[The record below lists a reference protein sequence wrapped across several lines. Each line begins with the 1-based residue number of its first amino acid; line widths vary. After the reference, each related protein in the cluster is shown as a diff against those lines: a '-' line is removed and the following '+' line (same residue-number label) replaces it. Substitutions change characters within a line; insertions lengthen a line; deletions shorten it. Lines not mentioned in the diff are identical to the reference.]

1 MEIQDAYKKMAE
13 QLKEWIAQIELLE
26 ANVENAGADMKVQR
40 VEELRE

>member
-26 ANVENAGADMKVQR
+26 DDMENAGAEMTAERTD
-40 VEELRE
+40 EFRE